1 MKCTKWAIC
10 GAGWLLLAVAGCG
23 NNGVNG
29 PEDMLH
35 PLPDGFL
42 SGCSADDDCND
53 GNKCHN
59 YKCNIVTHVCANTD
73 KTCSDPDAC
82 NTAACDPST
91 GACTPQG
98 AHDGATC
105 TDPTSGN
112 AGTCLAGTCK
122 PLPNCD
128 NSQNTFLSLQ
138 CGNDSLR
145 YDDNNNDP
153 NGGFGEATNQTAN
166 YTCAT
171 NETGGEIS
179 YPFTS

>member
-23 NNGVNG
+23 NNGRNG

-42 SGCSADDDCND
+42 SGCSADDDC
-53 GNKCHN
+53 
-59 YKCNIVTHVCANTD
+59 
-73 KTCSDPDAC
+73 
-82 NTAACDPST
+82 
-91 GACTPQG
+91 
-98 AHDGATC
+98 
-105 TDPTSGN
+105 
-112 AGTCLAGTCK
+112 
-122 PLPNCD
+122 
-128 NSQNTFLSLQ
+128 
-138 CGNDSLR
+138 
-145 YDDNNNDP
+145 NNDP

-179 YPFTS
+179 YPFTSTVAGPVTVTLHVTNTSGGADGGADGGAGDMGAGPDMAQNPDPDLDL